1 MLTPEAVLYSS
12 SDSYC
17 AVMDKK
23 SARPLIVAP
32 NRYSKAKPLAAKIGV
47 CAKSLFRWADAGA
60 ISRFKLNAR
69 VVLFDEAEVERYI
82 QSSRVRS

>member
-1 MLTPEAVLYSS
+1 MVWPFLYASGHTMNPKSNQVLTNQPT
-12 SDSYC
+12 
-17 AVMDKK
+17 
-23 SARPLIVAP
+23 
-32 NRYSKAKPLAAKIGV
+32 RYSKAKPLAAKIGV
-47 CAKSLFRWADAGA
+47 CAKSLFRWADDGL